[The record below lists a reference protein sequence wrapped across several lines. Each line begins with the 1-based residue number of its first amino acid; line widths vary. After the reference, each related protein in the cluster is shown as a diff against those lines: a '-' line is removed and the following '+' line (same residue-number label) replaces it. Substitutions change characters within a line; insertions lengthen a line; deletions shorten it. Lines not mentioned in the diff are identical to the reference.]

1 MAPCIAAPIATLK
14 SGSTPSS
21 GILINSV
28 SIDLIIGILVGPPIG
43 ITRSISADFKFASL
57 RTRFVSAYSPAY
69 RIGQTIIY
77 LNHVCHQTPI
87 GFSSNLYIDQVG
99 RFQ

>member
-1 MAPCIAAPIATLK
+1 LAE
-14 SGSTPSS
+14 
-21 GILINSV
+21 SV
-28 SIDLIIGILVGPPIG
+28 SKGLSPRIRIGR
-43 ITRSISADFKFASL
+43 TFHYFNTFKFTSL

-87 GFSSNLYIDQVG
+87 GVSSNLYIDQVG